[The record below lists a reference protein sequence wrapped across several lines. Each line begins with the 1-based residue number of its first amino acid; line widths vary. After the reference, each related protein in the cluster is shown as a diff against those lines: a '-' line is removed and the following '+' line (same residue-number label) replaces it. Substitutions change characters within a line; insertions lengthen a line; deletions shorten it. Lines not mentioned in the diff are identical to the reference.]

1 MIPPTAQH
9 NFAKLMN
16 ATTISINASH
26 ASYVSHPDEI
36 AKLIIDAVKGTSKQ
50 FGGFHSH
57 SIEHNGFPTKLIL
70 AFFGGLFL
78 IVGLIVPVVGL
89 FFAIFMIVNVIMKKR
104 KMNAAYNDPS
114 KASYEIDI
122 RHLIRSIVV
131 IILGAGAF
139 SVDSIIGL
147 R

>member
-1 MIPPTAQH
+1 
-9 NFAKLMN
+9 
-16 ATTISINASH
+16 
-26 ASYVSHPDEI
+26 
-36 AKLIIDAVKGTSKQ
+36 
-50 FGGFHSH
+50 
-57 SIEHNGFPTKLIL
+57 
-70 AFFGGLFL
+70 
-78 IVGLIVPVVGL
+78 
-89 FFAIFMIVNVIMKKR
+89 MIVNVIMKKR

-122 RHLIRSIVV
+122 RYLIRSIVV

>member
-1 MIPPTAQH
+1 M
-9 NFAKLMN
+9 
-16 ATTISINASH
+16 
-26 ASYVSHPDEI
+26 
-36 AKLIIDAVKGTSKQ
+36 
-50 FGGFHSH
+50 
-57 SIEHNGFPTKLIL
+57 
-70 AFFGGLFL
+70 FL

-122 RHLIRSIVV
+122 RYLTRSIVV